1 MTMLRALVEHFVA
14 PAQDAVRPAPVP
26 TELAVTAVTAVP
38 PGVGVLCGPR
48 HAVAAGSAVALRL
61 AQRHRA
67 RAAVVAVW
75 PAERP
80 GVPGAPPA
88 REARRVATALGS
100 RDLATHVA
108 GRVVL
113 TALPGDQHD
122 AAAAAERAFAVAAHL
137 PTVLVLAGP
146 REEPLDALLRARDLV
161 LVADDLGDAVAA
173 LALDVLRRQG
183 VPAQPCTVPTA
194 LVAAAAARGAVVL
207 PAARR
212 GLDVALEG
220 LA

>member
-1 MTMLRALVEHFVA
+1 
-14 PAQDAVRPAPVP
+14 
-26 TELAVTAVTAVP
+26 
-38 PGVGVLCGPR
+38 
-48 HAVAAGSAVALRL
+48 
-61 AQRHRA
+61 
-67 RAAVVAVW
+67 
-75 PAERP
+75 
-80 GVPGAPPA
+80 
-88 REARRVATALGS
+88 
-100 RDLATHVA
+100 
-108 GRVVL
+108 
-113 TALPGDQHD
+113 
-122 AAAAAERAFAVAAHL
+122 
-137 PTVLVLAGP
+137 VLVLAGP